1 MQRIAD
7 ELVYLNGSD
16 QRLPQLIKDSYTDAV
31 FDAYE
36 MSDIIELAR
45 TLNFKNSKVIIKGKN
60 IVESEQFGIAGAD
73 DDTVYREKHLKT
85 KYRRV
90 AKPDLEI
97 KSSFEFKLPE
107 KNQLIPD

>member
-36 MSDIIELAR
+36 MDDIIELAR
-45 TLNFKNSKVIIKGKN
+45 TLNF
-60 IVESEQFGIAGAD
+60 
-73 DDTVYREKHLKT
+73 
-85 KYRRV
+85 
-90 AKPDLEI
+90 
-97 KSSFEFKLPE
+97 
-107 KNQLIPD
+107 